1 MATFSFKGRNH
12 SGELVSGQQEAANAA
27 QVASLLAERQITPV
41 DITEVQGN
49 SGKSEKKKGEID
61 LNDIRLFQRVSLDEL
76 ILFSRQMYSL
86 SKSGV
91 PITRAMRGLAMSVRN
106 PLLERTL
113 NEVTDDL
120 EQGYTL
126 SGSFNKHP
134 KVFSRLYVSMIH
146 VGENT
151 GNLDASFQQIGKYLE
166 LERETIK
173 NIKSATRYP
182 LFVIGAIV
190 IAMVVINIWVIPAFA
205 GVFSKLGADLPWQ
218 TKVLITISDFMRTY
232 WYLLLGAF
240 AASLFGFLRYV
251 KTEKGRLKWDRF
263 KLRLPI
269 VGSLFTR
276 ITLGRF
282 SRSFSLVLRAGIPI
296 EQGLSIVSGALG
308 NDYIGSKIQGMRNGI
323 ERGEG
328 FTRTAHSAQ
337 MFSPLVLQMI
347 AVGEETGNIDELL
360 GEVADFY
367 EQEVEYDLKGLA
379 SAIEPILIVAIGAMV
394 LVLALGVFLPLWELS
409 GAVRGG

>member
-1 MATFSFKGRNH
+1 MASFSYKGRNAE
-12 SGELVSGQQEAANAA
+12 GQLVSGQQDAANAG
-27 QVASLLAERQITPV
+27 QLAGFLADRQITPV
-41 DITEVQGN
+41 NITEVK
-49 SGKSEKKKGEID
+49 GKAKTSKQGEIN
-61 LNDIRLFQRVSLDEL
+61 LNDIRLFERVTLDEL

-86 SKSGV
+86 SKAGV
-91 PITRAMRGLAMSVRN
+91 PITRAMRGLAMSVQN
-106 PLLERTL
+106 KLLARTL

-120 EQGYTL
+120 EQGNAL

-134 KVFSRLYVSMIH
+134 KVFSKLYVSLIH

-151 GNLDASFQQIGKYLE
+151 GNLDQAFQQIAKYLG

-182 LFVIGAIV
+182 LFVIAAIV
-190 IAMVVINIWVIPAFA
+190 IAMVIINIFVIPAFA
-205 GVFSKLGADLPWQ
+205 GVFAKMGAELPWQ
-218 TKVLITISDFMRTY
+218 TQLLISISDFMRSY

-240 AASLFGFLRYV
+240 SAALFAFLRYIN
-251 KTEKGRLKWDRF
+251 TEDGRLKWDRV

-269 VGSLFTR
+269 VGGLFNR

-282 SRSFSLVLRAGIPI
+282 SRSFALVLKSGIPI

-308 NDYIGSKIQGMRNGI
+308 NAYIGAKVQGMRNGI

-328 FTRTAHSAQ
+328 FSRTAHSSK

-360 GEVADFY
+360 EEAADFY

-379 SAIEPILIVAIGAMV
+379 SAIEPILIIAIGGMV

-409 GAVRGG
+409 GAVNG

>member
-1 MATFSFKGRNH
+1 MALFSYKGRNAEGKLVT
-12 SGELVSGQQEAANAA
+12 GEQEATSAGQLAGF
-27 QVASLLAERQITPV
+27 LAERQITPV
-41 DITEVQGN
+41 DIAELK
-49 SGKSEKKKGEID
+49 GKRSEAKKGEIN
-61 LNDIRLFQRVSLDEL
+61 LNDIRLFERVTLDEL

-86 SKSGV
+86 SKAGV
-91 PITRAMRGLAMSVRN
+91 PITRAMRGLALSVNN
-106 PLLERTL
+106 PMLARTL

-134 KVFSRLYVSMIH
+134 KVFSKLYVSLIH

-151 GNLDASFQQIGKYLE
+151 GNLDEAFLQIAKYLG

-182 LFVIGAIV
+182 MFVIAAIV
-190 IAMVVINIWVIPAFA
+190 IAMVIINIWVIPAFA
-205 GVFSKLGADLPWQ
+205 GVFAKMGAELPWQ
-218 TKVLITISDFMRTY
+218 TQLLISISDFMRTY
-232 WYLLLGAF
+232 WYILLGAF
-240 AASLFGFLRYV
+240 AAALFGFLRYIN
-251 KTEKGRLKWDRF
+251 TDEGRLKWDRI

-269 VGSLFTR
+269 VGGLFNR

-282 SRSFSLVLRAGIPI
+282 SRSFALVLKSGIPI

-308 NDYIGSKIQGMRNGI
+308 NAYIGSKVQGMRNGI

-328 FTRTAHSAQ
+328 FSRTAHASK

-360 GEVADFY
+360 EEAADFY

-379 SAIEPILIVAIGAMV
+379 SAIEPILIIAIGGMV

-409 GAVRGG
+409 GAVNR